1 VATKTDFTEQEWA
14 TLQRGLTGSAML
26 VSLSDRDFTDMF
38 GEAGAMGKYLQG
50 QHVAA
55 ASPLMREVADAHGT
69 GFGLTSSPDK
79 VRGETMDALQSSI
92 ATLTAKA
99 PDEVDAYR
107 QLVLGVADA
116 VANAKGGGASG
127 VETQM
132 IGEIKTALGTS

>member
-1 VATKTDFTEQEWA
+1 
-14 TLQRGLTGSAML
+14 ML

-55 ASPLMREVADAHGT
+55 TSPLMREVADAHGT

-79 VRGETMDALQSSI
+79 VRGETMDALQASI

-116 VANAKGGGASG
+116 VAIAKGGGASD

-132 IGEIKTALGTS
+132 IGEIKTALGAG